1 MVVFFPKFFY
11 LCRVKVPLPVYI
23 LGPNAPHEL
32 ICYPD
37 LVRFPGADF
46 LRLFPVQVGCELAEN
61 VIYLGK
67 QGSFT
72 TREGLKIA
80 YLSGLQSNDL
90 GNAGD
95 CNYSPANLQ
104 ALEANLGWGDP
115 R

>member
-1 MVVFFPKFFY
+1 M
-11 LCRVKVPLPVYI
+11 
-23 LGPNAPHEL
+23 E
-32 ICYPD
+32 
-37 LVRFPGADF
+37 
-46 LRLFPVQVGCELAEN
+46 QVGCELAEN

-80 YLSGLQSNDL
+80 YLSGVQAKDL
-90 GNAGD
+90 GAATD

-104 ALEANLGWGDP
+104 VLEANLGWGDS

>member
-1 MVVFFPKFFY
+1 M
-11 LCRVKVPLPVYI
+11 
-23 LGPNAPHEL
+23 
-32 ICYPD
+32 
-37 LVRFPGADF
+37 
-46 LRLFPVQVGCELAEN
+46 
-61 VIYLGK
+61 IYLGK

-115 R
+115 RYQGVDILLTADWPKGITNLTTQ